1 MSMSRERGGVEAG
14 MMDEADARVHDL
26 GSSPPSADVT
36 EALLAV
42 AQAARMVRQAM
53 RHRLRAI
60 GLDWPDAAVLLL
72 LRWHGPLPRPRL
84 TEVLGYPREMVT
96 DLLDRLAWAGLI
108 ERAPAAPDG
117 GVMRLALT
125 SDGRRAA
132 ERADAAVVEIAT
144 PAVGSASTA
153 EVTFIASLLAGLR
166 EVATARADPTEPP
179 PGRDDPTTP

>member
-1 MSMSRERGGVEAG
+1 
-14 MMDEADARVHDL
+14 MMDEADAQVHDL
-26 GSSPPSADVT
+26 GFSPPAADVT

-42 AQAARMVRQAM
+42 AQAARIVRQAM
-53 RHRLRAI
+53 RQRLRAI

-84 TEVLGYPREMVT
+84 TQVLGYPRELVT

-132 ERADAAVVEIAT
+132 EQADAAVAEIAMR
-144 PAVGSASTA
+144 AFGSAA
-153 EVTFIASLLAGLR
+153 GVDVTFIASLLAGLR
-166 EVATARADPTEPP
+166 EVATPRADPIEPP
-179 PGRDDPTTP
+179 PGGGDPTLW

>member
-1 MSMSRERGGVEAG
+1 
-14 MMDEADARVHDL
+14 MMGEADAQLHDL
-26 GSSPPSADVT
+26 GSSVPSADVT

-53 RHRLRAI
+53 RQRLRAI

-84 TEVLGYPREMVT
+84 TQVLGYPRELVT

-108 ERAPAAPDG
+108 ERAPAAPDD

-125 SDGRRAA
+125 VDGRRAA
-132 ERADAAVVEIAT
+132 EQADAAVVEIAMR
-144 PAVGSASTA
+144 AAGSAA
-153 EVTFIASLLAGLR
+153 GVDVTFVASLLAGLR
-166 EVATARADPTEPP
+166 EVATPLADPMAPP